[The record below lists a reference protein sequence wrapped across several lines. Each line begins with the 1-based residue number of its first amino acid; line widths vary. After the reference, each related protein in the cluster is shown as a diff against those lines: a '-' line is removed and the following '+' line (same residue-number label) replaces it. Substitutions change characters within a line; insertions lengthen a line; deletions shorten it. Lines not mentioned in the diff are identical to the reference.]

1 MNRKISIK
9 YTYPKK
15 KYINNGKINMEN
27 EDYMFLS
34 TNVHSNIKDINNF
47 TIQNAINEINK
58 NFG

>member
-15 KYINNGKINMEN
+15 KYINNGKIKMEN
-27 EDYMFLS
+27 EDYFFNS
-34 TNVHSNIKDINNF
+34 TNVHTNIKDINNF

>member
-1 MNRKISIK
+1 
-9 YTYPKK
+9 
-15 KYINNGKINMEN
+15 MEN